1 MSRIP
6 AQPGSP
12 DATTGAY
19 LLWTDGAGQHTFVFD
34 CVLSE
39 DWTEPVQI
47 TEHPVEDGP
56 NVTDN
61 IRVGLITCRL
71 QIRATNEP
79 LGDNQWATIGAQS
92 LPLQVPAPQWIPA
105 SGALIVPVWQSG
117 IGLKSGLADL
127 AGAVFGAAGAV
138 AAIALGSQLPGAQ
151 FPTVVVPGQGLAPT
165 SSAPSAQVVAT
176 TETFTEPDDFVLKTY
191 AQLQTLKNTPQL
203 VQVIGTKCVA
213 SNMAIDDLQLHRGAD
228 TGTGAQISLSLRQI
242 LLVTTQ
248 TVPTPTVTRATP
260 PVTNGH
266 QATTDVDP
274 SKRKSAAFSLVHS
287 GAPGQLLSG
296 AGVGLQ

>member
-1 MSRIP
+1 VSRVP

-12 DATTGAY
+12 DPTTGAY

-34 CVLSE
+34 CVISE

-61 IRVGLITCRL
+61 IRIGLISCRL

-79 LGDNQWATIGAQS
+79 IQDNQWATMGAQS

-127 AGAVFGAAGAV
+127 AGAVLGAGGAV
-138 AAIALGSQLPGAQ
+138 AAIALGSLLPGAAL
-151 FPTVVVPGQGLAPT
+151 PTIVVPGQGLAPT
-165 SSAPSAQVVAT
+165 SIAPSSQVNAT
-176 TETFTEPDDFVLKTY
+176 SDTFTEPDDFVLKTY

-213 SNMAIDDLQLHRGAD
+213 SNMAIDDLQLHRAQD
-228 TGTGAQISLSLRQI
+228 TGTGASISLSLRQI
-242 LLVTTQ
+242 LLVTTA
-248 TVPTPTVTRATP
+248 TVPTPTVARATP

-274 SKRKSAAFSLVHS
+274 AHQQSVAHSLLSS
-287 GAPGQLLSG
+287 GASGGVLSG